1 MWASRPR
8 GTAAAT
14 EYKGQKVRPE
24 DRKSSGL
31 FFVKNLK
38 KSTGYACQRNAIFKK
53 VIGFS
58 NNF

>member
-31 FFVKNLK
+31 FLLKISKKAQAMLVKENE
-38 KSTGYACQRNAIFKK
+38 IFKK
-53 VIGFS
+53 VMGFP